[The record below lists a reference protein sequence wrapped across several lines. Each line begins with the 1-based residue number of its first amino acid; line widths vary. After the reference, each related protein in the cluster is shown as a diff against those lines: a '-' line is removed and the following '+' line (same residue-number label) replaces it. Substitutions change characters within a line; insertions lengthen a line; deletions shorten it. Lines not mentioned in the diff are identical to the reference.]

1 MRLKINNIE
10 DGVVLQFGSRHN
22 FSAPLR
28 RHDNCSFRGSGL
40 AVDWSSFRLVNAA
53 LLAVVCCGLL
63 PRTDCGSEHYKIKF
77 FNISCSI
84 FFCCPRPRLG
94 GAATPLASLDGSS
107 LTSLASRNCGTNV

>member
-1 MRLKINNIE
+1 MAWDKEWRGFNVRLKINNIE

-28 RHDNCSFRGSGL
+28 RHENCSFRGAGL

-63 PRTDCGSEHYKIKF
+63 LRTDCGSENYKIKF
-77 FNISCSI
+77 FNISCSM
-84 FFCCPRPRLG
+84 FSAARGLAWAALPRP
-94 GAATPLASLDGSS
+94 
-107 LTSLASRNCGTNV
+107 